1 MMSRFSDLID
11 DVLLIIIKKTSAG
24 DISSLASCCRGLH
37 YLSQE
42 RLNFHK
48 ERRAKA
54 KEIFL
59 GGAPPYASPY
69 SSGRSAS
76 AIHPLKHLQDIF
88 ENDDIRFHTRVINI
102 SDLGPVDP
110 RGPIM
115 VDEKKFIASMKS
127 QYERQISDLVAEVY
141 HALLPHAIKISLREW
156 TDKVISGE
164 REAVVILLLALY
176 PYLNIL
182 EIEDASL
189 DWFNH
194 EKAKKERESMP
205 HEHGNEAP
213 WVNLFRSLT
222 ATASEPSTNRL
233 KIFSK
238 LSRFCL
244 QGEEHQKHFQDN
256 LGPVTPFMALPTM
269 RRIRCHNLAGFNV
282 SWPYDIATS
291 NVTSLTLSGFVD
303 RASLGNVIS
312 GLKSLKDF
320 CYQIINPRW
329 ENDPDDRY
337 YDYRDRMKWGPHLRV
352 DDIANIDHSDP
363 DEDYSGLD
371 HKSVKHLSQ
380 VVDACLPRWEPR
392 AITECLLQYAC
403 NSLVSLDLGAFSF
416 WRVSDLSND
425 EPFIPSLRP
434 FRVLT
439 QVRLDTMM
447 LFEKL
452 ERPESISVIGKDS
465 IQRSFRQA
473 IKAQKLVNF
482 LPSSIEKLCITC
494 EYVGKGLSKRD
505 VEAMFTGLPEQKNK
519 LPKLSKLRV
528 EWMGVWNSKIPRNLE
543 AEREGWEELIQ
554 RCQDNKIKLYSNGE
568 KCEPSSEA
576 FTEIYSDS
584 DA

>member
-1 MMSRFSDLID
+1 MTRFRDLPD
-11 DVLLIIIKKTSAG
+11 HMLLAIIETTSAG
-24 DISSLASCCRGLH
+24 DISSLASCCHGLH

-42 RLNFHK
+42 RLKFHRDK
-48 ERRAKA
+48 RAEA
-54 KEIFL
+54 QEIRL
-59 GGAPPYASPY
+59 GGAPPYTSPY
-69 SSGRSAS
+69 SRVRYAS

-102 SDLGPVDP
+102 SDLGPMDP
-110 RGPIM
+110 EGTIM
-115 VDEKKFIASMKS
+115 VDEKKFIASMTS
-127 QYERQISDLVAEVY
+127 QYEPQISALVAEVY
-141 HALLPHAIKISLREW
+141 DALLPHAEKVNLREW

-176 PYLNIL
+176 PYINIL

-194 EKAKKERESMP
+194 KKAIEERESMP

-222 ATASEPSTNRL
+222 ATASEPGTNRL

-238 LSRFCL
+238 LSKFCL
-244 QGEEHQKHFQDN
+244 QGEEYQEHFQDD
-256 LGPVTPFMALPTM
+256 LGSVTPFMTVPTM
-269 RRIRCHNLAGFNV
+269 RRIRCHNLAGSNV
-282 SWPYDIATS
+282 PWPYDVATS

-303 RASLGNVIS
+303 IASLGNVIS

-320 CYQIINPRW
+320 WYHIINPQW
-329 ENDPDDRY
+329 ETDQDWRRH
-337 YDYRDRMKWGPHLRV
+337 DYRDRMKWGPHLGV
-352 DDIANIDHSDP
+352 DDIANIEYSDP
-363 DEDYSGLD
+363 DEDYSGLGD
-371 HKSVKHLSQ
+371 KSVEYLDQ
-380 VVDACLPRWEPR
+380 VVDADLPRWEPR

-416 WRVSDLSND
+416 KRVSVLSNE

-434 FRVLT
+434 FQVLT
-439 QVRLDTMM
+439 HVHLDTMM
-447 LFEKL
+447 LFEKV
-452 ERPESISVIGKDS
+452 ERPEIISVIGKDS
-465 IQRSFRQA
+465 IRRRFRQT
-473 IKAQKLVNF
+473 IKAQKLIDF
-482 LPSSIEKLCITC
+482 LPSSIEEVCITC

-505 VEAMFTGLPEQKNK
+505 VEAMFTGLPEQKDR

-528 EWMGVWNSKIPRNLE
+528 KWMGVWNSSIPRNLE

-554 RCQDNKIKLYSNGE
+554 RCQDNEIELSSNGE
-568 KCEPSSEA
+568 EGQPPSEA
-576 FTEIYSDS
+576 FEENYSDS